1 MKRLA
6 IGLIRLYQRTLS
18 RLLPPTCRFKPTCSD
33 YAVQAIEAYGVVRGG
48 WLGVRR
54 VCRCHPFSN
63 GGYDPV
69 PGTECE
75 RPGQTMPGSDS

>member
-18 RLLPPTCRFKPTCSD
+18 RVLPSTCRFTPTCSQ
-33 YAVQAIEAYGVVRGG
+33 YTAKAIERYGVLRGG
-48 WLGVRR
+48 WMGVRR
-54 VCRCHPFSN
+54 ICRCHPWSE

-69 PGTECE
+69 PGAETEA
-75 RPGQTMPGSDS
+75 PDQASPSSMS